1 MSEKQKNRMTKSEL
15 SLRDLCNTIKQN
27 YIMGIPEGEG
37 REKEA
42 ERRSNGLNLPNLM
55 KGMNLY
61 IQETQ
66 RTPSRIISKRCTLRH
81 MIV

>member
-15 SLRDLCNTIKQN
+15 EPKGP
-27 YIMGIPEGEG
+27 MGYHQAELHYGNPRRR

-42 ERRSNGLNLPNLM
+42 ERRNNGLNLPNLM
-55 KGMNLY
+55 KDMNLY
-61 IQETQ
+61 IQETR
-66 RTPSRIISKRCTLRH
+66 RTPSGIISKRCTLRH